1 MEAKAMEAKAMEAKA
16 MEAKAMEAEATPLLK
31 FIKDN
36 QKNQLVTPSIRG
48 CIAGKRS
55 NAKNYGMIL

>member
-1 MEAKAMEAKAMEAKA
+1 MKAMKAD
-16 MEAKAMEAEATPLLK
+16 ATPLLK

-36 QKNQLVTPSIRG
+36 KENQLVILPSIRG
-48 CIAGKRS
+48 CIVGKGN